1 LFDKQS
7 YRKVTDN
14 SIVTANNEAV
24 AIVEKGSIMIDISL
38 NDQPTKI
45 RLIDVYHCPGLHY
58 NLMSV
63 GQVKAKGYTCSIK
76 NGRFR
81 FMNSKGAVV
90 LTGSR
95 NEGGA
100 YFVNTSFILP
110 KSVILASSSGSA
122 KTSWR
127 Q

>member
-1 LFDKQS
+1 
-7 YRKVTDN
+7 
-14 SIVTANNEAV
+14 
-24 AIVEKGSIMIDISL
+24 MIDILL

-45 RLIDVYHCPGLHY
+45 RLIDVYHCSGLHY

-63 GQVKAKGYTCSIK
+63 DQVKVKEYTCSIK

-95 NEGGA
+95 NEEKA

-110 KSVILASSSGSA
+110 KSVILASSSESVKA
-122 KTSWR
+122 S
-127 Q
+127 

>member
-1 LFDKQS
+1 MFEKQS
-7 YRKVTDN
+7 YRKIIGN

-24 AIVEKGSIMIDISL
+24 VIVEKDSVIIDILL

-45 RLIDVYHCPGLHY
+45 RLTDVYHCSELHY

-63 GQVKAKGYTCSIK
+63 DQVKAKGYTCSIK

-81 FMNSKGAVV
+81 FMNPKGAVA

-95 NEGGA
+95 NAGEA
-100 YFVNTSFILP
+100 YFVNTSFIPP
-110 KSVILASSSGSA
+110 KSVILASSSESTKA
-122 KTSWR
+122 S
-127 Q
+127 